1 LNLFRRFDPTIGFS
15 NGSEILSF
23 AVKLVGENVVRSVSL
38 SIIDDCPLARKFCPL
53 SGFVIVG

>member
-1 LNLFRRFDPTIGFS
+1 
-15 NGSEILSF
+15 LSF